1 MTGNDVSTGRLL
13 TRYDLE
19 VAADVA
25 KGQEYKIGI
34 VRDTNLT

>member
-1 MTGNDVSTGRLL
+1 MTGTDVTTGRLL

-25 KGQEYKIGI
+25 KGEEYKIGLI
-34 VRDTNLT
+34 DTVE